1 MKFDIILPT
10 IGRKSLLETIKSV
23 IAQEIESWRLWIVA
37 DNCHLDHDWPMEL
50 DKRIEVCEI
59 HTLPRNSDY
68 GARARNYGIRQ
79 GDAPWIAYIDD
90 DDVWLPNHLT
100 ILSECVKLRT
110 DANMLRTYGRSFSWR
125 HKSPRSSK
133 LVRKLGPVN
142 DRDILTVG
150 MAHARKLFEKTT
162 GWQPVDNHDHILWG
176 ELLAAGGVSAIIPEV
191 TFEFER

>member
-1 MKFDIILPT
+1 MRFDIVLPT
-10 IGRKSLLETIKSV
+10 VGRKSLATAIRSV
-23 IAQEIESWRLWIVA
+23 IDQAHQDWHLTIVHDGGTAVDFPEDDRILEIYYRDIP
-37 DNCHLDHDWPMEL
+37 CH
-50 DKRIEVCEI
+50 
-59 HTLPRNSDY
+59 NDY
-68 GARARNYGIRQ
+68 GAWARNLAISRGTSE
-79 GDAPWIAYIDD
+79 WIAYLDD

-100 ILSECVKLRT
+100 ILSECVKLRA
-110 DANMLRTYGRSFSWR
+110 DVKMLRTYGRSFSWR

-150 MAHARKLFEKTT
+150 MAHTRELFDKTT

-176 ELLAAGGVSAIIPEV
+176 ELLAAGGVSALIPEV